1 MKDALRGNFD
11 SGSTAT
17 VILIADRQILVANIG
32 DSKALLCSEIHQ
44 PPREARG
51 LDT

>member
-1 MKDALRGNFD
+1 MKDAFRGNYV

-17 VILIADRQILVANIG
+17 VILTADSQILVANIG

-44 PPREARG
+44 SPREARG
-51 LDT
+51 